1 MSGTDGGGVVKTLV
15 VMRHAEAGN
24 APGLP
29 DRERPLTDRGEHDAR
44 AAGKIIGG
52 LKPDLVVC
60 SPAVRT
66 RRTAELLGL
75 DAPVE
80 TEREIWEAH
89 PEELLDLL
97 RRVDP
102 DVRTLV
108 LVGHNP
114 GVYQL
119 VLGLIGSD
127 DPPPGFPPG
136 FPPGTAA
143 VIRLPG
149 SWAEADFGTGR
160 LIDLCPPRWSR
171 GETI

>member
-1 MSGTDGGGVVKTLV
+1 MSGTGSGGAVKTLV
-15 VMRHAEAGN
+15 VVRHAEAGHV
-24 APGLP
+24 PGLP
-29 DRERPLTDRGEHDAR
+29 DRERPLTDEGEHDAR
-44 AAGKIIGG
+44 AAGEIIGR
-52 LKPDLVVC
+52 LRPDLVVC

-66 RRTAELLGL
+66 LRTAELLGL

-80 TEREIWEAH
+80 TEREIWEAY

-97 RRVDP
+97 RRTDP

-114 GVYQL
+114 GVHRL
-119 VLGLIGSD
+119 LLGLIGTAD
-127 DPPPGFPPG
+127 GDFPPG

-149 SWAEADFGTGR
+149 PWAEADFGTGR
-160 LIDLCPPRWSR
+160 LIDLCLPRRSQ